1 MLAKLC
7 VLIVSLGIAAGVLLH
22 LRQARLQA
30 VHELAKA
37 QLRMNARDR
46 DLFRIRAEIAERIT
60 PERVEQMAQ
69 QFGPLTPLG
78 VDAPDTVPQVTP
90 ATIDPAPAKPR
101 RAPRA
106 SPRNAVAGLAPGTPE
121 PGQEH

>member
-7 VLIVSLGIAAGVLLH
+7 VLIVSLGISAGVLLH

-78 VDAPDTVPQVTP
+78 VDAPEMLPIGPDEP
-90 ATIDPAPAKPR
+90 ARSPVKPGTRPAKPTT
-101 RAPRA
+101 
-106 SPRNAVAGLAPGTPE
+106 RNAVAGVGPGAPIHD
-121 PGQEH
+121 QDH